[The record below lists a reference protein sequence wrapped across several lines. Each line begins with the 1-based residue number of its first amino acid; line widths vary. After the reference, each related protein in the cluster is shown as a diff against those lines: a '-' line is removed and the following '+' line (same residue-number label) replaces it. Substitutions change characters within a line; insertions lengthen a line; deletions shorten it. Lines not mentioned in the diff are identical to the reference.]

1 MKVLHVYKDYYP
13 VLGGIENH
21 IRLLCTELAKDKN
34 FEVTVLVTNTAHR
47 SKIDLFEGVKI
58 IKAGRLMKVASTPIS
73 FSLFWWMRRLR
84 PDIIHLHFPYP
95 LGELAALFMGNCN
108 KIVLT
113 YHSDVV
119 KQKHLFTLYKPFL
132 RKLLNKVDII
142 IASNNNYAQSSQV
155 LTQYRH
161 KIEIMPYGID
171 VRRFEKRN
179 ERRIREIQEKFGS
192 PLVLFVGKF
201 RYYKGLQY
209 LLEASKEVEAK
220 FLLIGEGTLRSELE
234 RYVVKNF
241 LQEKVYFL
249 GEVNNDDLLSYYQA
263 SDVFVLPSSHRSEA
277 FGISLLEAMACQ
289 LPLISTELG
298 TGTSFVNLHN
308 QTGIVIPPCDHKAL
322 SQAINYLLTNK
333 ELRVKLG
340 KAGRQRVECEFSK
353 KQMVERIKELYCRVL
368 RREKDQNRRESIL

>member
-1 MKVLHVYKDYYP
+1 MKILHVYKDYYP

-21 IRLLCTELAKDKN
+21 VRLLCSELAKDKDIK
-34 FEVTVLVTNTAHR
+34 VQVLVTNTGLR
-47 SKIDLFEGVKI
+47 TSIQTLEGVKI
-58 IKAGRLMKVASTPIS
+58 IKAGRFGKAASTPIS
-73 FSLFWWMRRLR
+73 FSLFWWMKRLR

-95 LGELAALFMGNCN
+95 LGELATLFVGNY
-108 KIVLT
+108 KRIVLT
-113 YHSDVV
+113 YHSDVI
-119 KQKHLFTLYKPFL
+119 KQKRLFFIYKPFL
-132 RKLLNKVDII
+132 RKLLNKIDII
-142 IASNNNYAQSSQV
+142 IVSSNNYAQSSPI
-155 LTQYRH
+155 LARYCH
-161 KIEIMPYGID
+161 KIEILPFGID
-171 VRRFEKRN
+171 IKRFEKRN

-277 FGISLLEAMACQ
+277 FGISLLEAMSCQ
-289 LPLISTELG
+289 LPLVSTELG

-308 QTGIVIPPCDHKAL
+308 QTGVVVPPRNSKTL

-333 ELRVKLG
+333 ELRIKLG
-340 KAGRQRVECEFSK
+340 EAGRQRVESEFSK
-353 KQMVERIKELYCRVL
+353 ESMVERIKCLYRHVL
-368 RREKDQNRRESIL
+368 GIEKYPDRKESIQ